1 MNGVQFSLESLW
13 AMEPTAFEH
22 LRSLVVGSSHE
33 RLAAAVPHTAG
44 ITSPDTLYENSGGV
58 AVIPFKGVVAKNET
72 IWSQIFGGNAITSDL
87 VKAVDAARI
96 DPAVESAL
104 LVIDSPG
111 GTVDGTSDA
120 ADAVAA
126 LNAVKPVTTYAD
138 GNMSSAAYW
147 IGSQASRLVGSKTAH
162 AGSIGVFSTVPDF
175 SRMAKNAGIDVN
187 VIKSASAKGIGTPG
201 APVTEDQLTEVQ
213 RLVDATHQLFVGA
226 VSRGRGKNMA
236 HVADGRVH
244 IGQAA
249 VDVGLLDAIE
259 PLSTTLAAMQE
270 AAKPKPMMEAPMP
283 ETNVTS
289 TPAAAP
295 APDYSKDITDLKS
308 RFAAQDTEL
317 AKVRAAHDA
326 LDASMKID
334 AMIADAD
341 PRKLTPGLVP
351 TARTIAEHGGVDALK
366 GFLASLPTSAPDGG
380 SVQDSEK
387 PEDAT
392 PRNAADYV
400 GGSLRA
406 YDQTNVSAHQKAIAF
421 KDKAEASGKK
431 ISYRD
436 ALIAVTRK

>member
-1 MNGVQFSLESLW
+1 MTQTGIPFSLESLW
-13 AMEPTAFEH
+13 AIEPSAFEH
-22 LRSLVVGSSHE
+22 LRALVAGSSHE
-33 RLAAAVPHTAG
+33 RLAAAATQAAG
-44 ITSPDTLYENSGGV
+44 TTSPDTLYENSGGV

-87 VKAVDAARI
+87 VEAVDAARL
-96 DPAVESAL
+96 DPSVESAL

-201 APVTEDQLTEVQ
+201 APVTEDQLAEVQ

-259 PLSTTLAAMQE
+259 PLSTTLAGMKK
-270 AAKPKPMMEAPMP
+270 KPIPEPIIEEPKETPMA
-283 ETNVTS
+283 ETTAS
-289 TPAAAP
+289 TPEPVAVIP
-295 APDYSKDITDLKS
+295 PDYGPKIN
-308 RFAAQDTEL
+308 
-317 AKVRAAHDA
+317 A
-326 LDASMKID
+326 LESQLQSMKAEKQID

-387 PEDAT
+387 PEDAA
-392 PRNAADYV
+392 PRNTADYV

-406 YDQTNVSAHQKAIAF
+406 YDQTNVPAHQKAVAY

-431 ISYRD
+431 VTYRE
-436 ALIAVTRK
+436 ALIAVTRKNA